1 MLLILGGPIAMGF
14 WLGQPEISAIPTLSA
29 LFVGLVKVNGTYR
42 RQAKATGIAA
52 VGITVALLVANLVSP
67 HFWLAIATTFITI
80 FLLGLAGLYG
90 TTASGVSLV
99 ISIMFI
105 ISLAKFAS
113 FPNLNVVLEQCLLC
127 LAGGLWAVILSSS
140 LGIIRPYKPA
150 RRAVASCYLSLSDL
164 AELAKERIFT
174 QPNQSDWAKR
184 FLQAQDVAIQ
194 NLTAARGIWTS
205 VWTREQTDS
214 SRGSQLLVCIEDANQ
229 IIHALVALVE
239 LIEIA
244 SGRPSFAPLQLEIEQ
259 ATQQVAISL
268 QQLSASLKKDRKSIP
283 LGSLEQSIEA
293 LEHQWHGL
301 RHRVYQ
307 QTTEIQTDDY
317 ADLVNLRKIV
327 ISLRDLSQQIHTDAE
342 IVADLGLSSSPMT
355 GQSAGQSAGKSAGRS
370 NSFFLAQPAPSFWL
384 DAVKNNL
391 TFRSFLFRH
400 ALRLATVITVAQC
413 ITYWLP
419 IPKGYWIA
427 LTALVALKPNFGG
440 TLEIIGQRVLGTVVG
455 GIVGIALVNFIHG
468 FGATTFC
475 ILLLMFVAMS
485 LRALSYSVFITLFTP
500 AIILLLNA
508 IGSGGWE
515 VGVTRIA
522 DVLIGGA
529 LALLGSYFL
538 FPSWEWQ
545 QLPAQLERTIRANL
559 AYFEIAI
566 TQPSTKSSKAESETF
581 NRSLHRLRHQAALEN
596 ANAEAAAQRLFSEPR
611 HVRGEVEPVMA
622 LMLYIRSLF
631 SSITTLTEHVTG
643 SNGEKQLEEQPDQI
657 RELTQAIEQAL
668 NSLADALE
676 QGQPPLPLPPLDRYV
691 GALGDRIE
699 QLHTTRISE
708 IAAHRATTTPTLQAI
723 RSQTPVATELKR
735 IVRAITVMHCTL
747 DRMIRLLKPLNAL
760 PYEKP
765 S

>member
-1 MLLILGGPIAMGF
+1 MLLILGGPIAIGF
-14 WLGQPEISAIPTLSA
+14 WMGQPKISAIPTLSA
-29 LFVGLVKVNGTYR
+29 LFVGLVKVNGTYQ

-52 VGITVALLVANLVSP
+52 VGITLALLVANLVSP
-67 HFWLAIATTFITI
+67 HFWLAIATTFTVI

-90 TTASGVSLV
+90 NAAASISLV

-174 QPNQSDWAKR
+174 DPNQSDWAKR
-184 FLQAQDVAIQ
+184 FLQAQDAAIQ
-194 NLTAARGIWTS
+194 NLTAARDIWTS

-214 SRGSQLLVCIEDANQ
+214 PRGSQLLVCIEDANQ

-244 SGRPSFAPLQLEIEQ
+244 SGRPSFVSLQLEIEQ
-259 ATQQVAISL
+259 ATRQVAISL
-268 QQLSASLKKDRKSIP
+268 QQLSAGLKKDRKSIL
-283 LGSLEQSIEA
+283 LGDLERSVEA
-293 LEHQWHGL
+293 LEHQWHSL

-307 QTTEIQTDDY
+307 QTAEIQTDDY

-327 ISLRDLSQQIHTDAE
+327 ISLSDLSQQIHMDAE
-342 IVADLGLSSSPMT
+342 TVMDLSLSS
-355 GQSAGQSAGKSAGRS
+355 GQSRGQSTDQSKSQSKDRS

-384 DAVKNNL
+384 DSVKDNL
-391 TFRSFLFRH
+391 TFNSFLFRH
-400 ALRLATVITVAQC
+400 ALRLAIVITLAQC

-419 IPKGYWIA
+419 IPRGYWIA

-440 TLEIIGQRVLGTVVG
+440 TFEIIGQRVLGTIVG

-485 LRALSYSVFITLFTP
+485 LRALSYSIFITLFTP
-500 AIILLLNA
+500 AVILLLSA

-515 VGVTRIA
+515 VGVTRIV

-566 TQPSTKSSKAESETF
+566 AQPPTKSSKSENETF

-596 ANAEAAAQRLFSEPR
+596 ANAEAASQRLFSEPR

-631 SSITTLTEHVTG
+631 SSVTTLTEHVKG
-643 SNGEKQLEEQPDQI
+643 LNGAQPEEQPGQI
-657 RELTQAIEQAL
+657 RELSQAIEQVL
-668 NSLADALE
+668 NNLADALNQE
-676 QGQPPLPLPPLDRYV
+676 QQPLPLPPLERYV
-691 GALGDRIE
+691 EALGDRIE

-708 IAAHRATTTPTLQAI
+708 IAAHQATITPTLQAI
-723 RSQTPVATELKR
+723 RHQTPVATELKR

-747 DRMIRLLKPLNAL
+747 DRMIRLLKPLKAL